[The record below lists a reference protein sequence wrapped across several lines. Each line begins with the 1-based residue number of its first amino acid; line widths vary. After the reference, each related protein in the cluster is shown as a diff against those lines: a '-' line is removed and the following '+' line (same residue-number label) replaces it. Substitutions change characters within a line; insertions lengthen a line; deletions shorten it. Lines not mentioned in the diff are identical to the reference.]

1 MHVRPV
7 TDFEVLVNPLAA
19 LCFSSLARHLCFP
32 VPSARATEPCL
43 ESISLLV
50 QLPAE
55 ARTVPNTVACA
66 SSPLPHPPFHPN
78 PSVVRRQQNPHD
90 DDAAPLVVDPAHL
103 RAGLEPDDGR
113 GMECIRA
120 DPERAPGLMLTSV
133 LQCCVS
139 APRADIVSEAA
150 TTGHSCSSSR
160 REAGQT
166 ALRQSEGQ
174 PCRATAGGAARC
186 FGCLAPH
193 RGHDV
198 AAVRRGKRRRTMRF
212 GCSAQLDVL
221 GSDAPLLSQ
230 VAIIPTDT
238 LPAFVCDVSDSSAV
252 ERLYYM
258 KEMSTRWVLQRIYI
272 GRQ

>member
-90 DDAAPLVVDPAHL
+90 DDAAPLVVDPHTFVLVLSLTMDVAWNVSE
-103 RAGLEPDDGR
+103 RIQSGR
-113 GMECIRA
+113 LASCSPACCNAVFQPRG
-120 DPERAPGLMLTSV
+120 LTSSQRQQRQATAAAARGGKRGKQPSGRAKGSPAGQLLEV
-133 LQCCVS
+133 QPDASDAWRLTEVTTSLQSGGVSGGGLCGLDARHSSMCWVRTPLCCRRL
-139 APRADIVSEAA
+139 P
-150 TTGHSCSSSR
+150 SSR
-160 REAGQT
+160 RTPCQLSCATCQT
-166 ALRQSEGQ
+166 L
-174 PCRATAGGAARC
+174 
-186 FGCLAPH
+186 
-193 RGHDV
+193 
-198 AAVRRGKRRRTMRF
+198 
-212 GCSAQLDVL
+212 QLSRDC
-221 GSDAPLLSQ
+221 
-230 VAIIPTDT
+230 TT
-238 LPAFVCDVSDSSAV
+238 
-252 ERLYYM
+252 
-258 KEMSTRWVLQRIYI
+258 
-272 GRQ
+272 